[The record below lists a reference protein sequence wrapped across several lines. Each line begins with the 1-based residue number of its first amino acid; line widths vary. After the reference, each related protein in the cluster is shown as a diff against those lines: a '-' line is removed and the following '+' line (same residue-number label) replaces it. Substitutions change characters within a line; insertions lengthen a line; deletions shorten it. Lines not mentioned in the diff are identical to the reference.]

1 MAMYKIN
8 GTIIRRLLMCICRN
22 VSLVGMYMYVVHV
35 GMHGTWMYCRDVHV
49 SYKCATPYDIEGYV
63 HWI

>member
-35 GMHGTWMYCRDVHV
+35 GMHVT
-49 SYKCATPYDIEGYV
+49 
-63 HWI
+63 